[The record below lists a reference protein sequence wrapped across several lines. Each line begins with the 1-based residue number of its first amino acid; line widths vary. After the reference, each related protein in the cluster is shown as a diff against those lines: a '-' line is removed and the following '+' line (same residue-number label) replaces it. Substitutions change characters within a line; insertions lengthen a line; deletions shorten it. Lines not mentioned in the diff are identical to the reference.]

1 MLLGV
6 GYPVRNVDA
15 AATLP
20 TNPHPLVEFVKI
32 NMTGEHEQ
40 TCCYEFFAAPVLAG
54 APCAGDGSGALCPD
68 VVAAL
73 RHLLEMIN
81 QRLQSGPS
89 GGKQGFAMQGRR
101 RGSGRLC
108 SFLSVTG
115 TGQAR
120 SKQARH
126 HTTRRGTA
134 N

>member
-54 APCAGDGSGALCPD
+54 DVPAMVPAHSVRMSSRPCAT
-68 VVAAL
+68 
-73 RHLLEMIN
+73 
-81 QRLQSGPS
+81 
-89 GGKQGFAMQGRR
+89 FRR
-101 RGSGRLC
+101 
-108 SFLSVTG
+108 
-115 TGQAR
+115 
-120 SKQARH
+120 
-126 HTTRRGTA
+126 
-134 N
+134 